1 MKKILIYVAALLLTV
16 GCCQKNESKTL
27 VLYYSQTGNT
37 QAVAELIAT
46 NLGADIEAVVP
57 VVPYDGDYAAT
68 IERGRNE
75 LFGKA
80 FPEIQPVAADLTKY
94 DVVFIGY
101 PVWFGTYAT
110 PIETLLNTLDL
121 SGKTVVPFCTFGSGG
136 LDSSSKAIAEK
147 LPASWVLPGYGV
159 RAARIDAIAAEVDRF
174 LKEGGFMEGEC
185 EPLEA
190 FSEVSP
196 VTEEESAIFD
206 AAVKDYPMISAKAS
220 EVACRVVP
228 TGHEYLFTAI
238 DQPRDPQFQG
248 EPKTIKV
255 YVLVEDG
262 KSPVFTQVCR

>member
-1 MKKILIYVAALLLTV
+1 MLYAVASLLAI
-16 GCCQKNESKTL
+16 GCSQKNEPKAL

-37 QAVAELIAT
+37 QAVAELIASSI
-46 NLGADIEAVVP
+46 GADIEAVVP

-80 FPEIQPVAADLTKY
+80 FPEIQPVAADLTEY
-94 DVVFIGY
+94 DVVFIGF

-110 PIETLLNTLDL
+110 PVETLLNTIDL
-121 SGKTVVPFCTFGSGG
+121 AGKKVVPFCTFGSGG

-147 LPASWVLPGYGV
+147 LVNSEVLPGYGV

-174 LKEGGFMEGEC
+174 LKEGGFMEGGC
-185 EPLEA
+185 EPLA
-190 FSEVSP
+190 PFSEVRP

-206 AAVKDYPMISAKAS
+206 EAVKDYAMISAKAA
-220 EVACRVVP
+220 EVACRPVP

-238 DQPRDPQFQG
+238 EKPRDPQFQG

-255 YVLVEDG
+255 YVLVEEG

>member
-1 MKKILIYVAALLLTV
+1 MKKILIYAAALLLAV
-16 GCCQKNESKTL
+16 GCCQKNEPKAL

-46 NLGADIEAVVP
+46 NLGADIEAIVP

-80 FPEIQPVAADLTKY
+80 FPEIQPVAADLSKY

-101 PVWFGTYAT
+101 PVWFGTYA
-110 PIETLLNTLDL
+110 PPVETLLNSINLA
-121 SGKTVVPFCTFGSGG
+121 GKTVVPFCTFGSGG

-147 LPASWVLPGYGV
+147 LPSSKVVPGYGV
-159 RAARIDAIAAEVDRF
+159 RAARIDAIAAEVERF

-190 FSEVSP
+190 FSEVRP
-196 VTEEESAIFD
+196 VNDEESAIFD
-206 AAVKDYPMISAKAS
+206 EAVKDYPMINAKAS

-238 DQPRDPQFQG
+238 DQSGDPLVQDEPR
-248 EPKTIKV
+248 TIKV
-255 YVLVEDG
+255 YVLVEEG

>member
-1 MKKILIYVAALLLTV
+1 MKRIIIYAAALLLAIAC
-16 GCCQKNESKTL
+16 GQKNETKML

-68 IERGRNE
+68 IERARTE

-101 PVWFGTYAT
+101 PVWFGTYA
-110 PIETLLNTLDL
+110 PPVETLLNSIDL
-121 SGKTVVPFCTFGSGG
+121 AGKKVVPFCTFGSGG

-147 LPASWVLPGYGV
+147 LTDSEVLPGYGV
-159 RAARIDAIAAEVDRF
+159 RAARMDAIVAEVDRF
-174 LKEGGFMEGEC
+174 LVEGGFMEGEY
-185 EPLEA
+185 EPLEE
-190 FSEVSP
+190 FSQVRP
-196 VTEEESAIFD
+196 VTEEEAAIFD
-206 AAVKDYPMISAKAS
+206 AAVKDYPMIDAKAS
-220 EVACRVVP
+220 EVADRVVP
-228 TGHEYLFTAI
+228 NGQEYLFTALSE
-238 DQPRDPQFQG
+238 PRDPQFQG
-248 EPKTIKV
+248 EPMAMKV
-255 YVLVEDG
+255 YVLVEEG

>member
-1 MKKILIYVAALLLTV
+1 MKKILLYAAALVLAV
-16 GCCQKNESKTL
+16 GCCQKNEPKAL

-37 QAVAELIAT
+37 QAVAELIAA
-46 NLGADIEAVVP
+46 NIGADIEAVVP

-80 FPEIQPVAADLTKY
+80 FPEIQPVAADLAKY
-94 DVVFIGY
+94 DVVFIGF

-121 SGKTVVPFCTFGSGG
+121 AGKKVVPFCTFGSGG

-147 LPASWVLPGYGV
+147 LVNSEVLPGYGV

-174 LKEGGFMEGEC
+174 LKEGGYMEGEC
-185 EPLEA
+185 EPLEP
-190 FSEVSP
+190 FSEVRP
-196 VTEEESAIFD
+196 VTEEEAAIFD
-206 AAVKDYPMISAKAS
+206 EAVKDYAMISAKAA
-220 EVACRVVP
+220 EVACRPVP

-238 DQPRDPQFQG
+238 EKPRDPQFQG
-248 EPKTIKV
+248 EPKAMKI
-255 YVLVEDG
+255 YVLVEEG
-262 KSPVFTQVCR
+262 KTPVFTQVCR